1 MKAVVAHNSLKA
13 AVIGWVASRLIRMLS
28 LTLRYHFSDPH
39 GVGELG
45 TERRLIWIFWHNRI
59 LCQPIIYR
67 KYLRHRRISVLT
79 SASKDGAIIAQTVKW
94 FGLGAVRGSSSKR
107 GAQAVSEMVD
117 CLQSGSDMGIT
128 PDGPR
133 GPRYKLAIGPV
144 RLAQITGAQLVSLVV
159 NPEKYW
165 QLRSWDRFR
174 IPKPFSRVQVS
185 IAQPISI
192 ASDAP
197 DLEIERQRV
206 ETYLTETQPD

>member
-1 MKAVVAHNSLKA
+1 M
-13 AVIGWVASRLIRMLS
+13 LIRALS
-28 LTLRYHFSDPH
+28 LTLRYQFSDPH
-39 GVGELG
+39 GVGKIDAG
-45 TERRLIWIFWHNRI
+45 QRLIWIFWHNRI

-117 CLQSGSDMGIT
+117 CLQGGADMGIT

-133 GPRYKLAIGPV
+133 GPRYTLAIGPV
-144 RLAQITGAQLVSLVV
+144 RLAQITGAHLVSLAV

-174 IPKPFSRVQVS
+174 IPKPFSRVHVTF
-185 IAQPISI
+185 AEPISI

-206 ETYLTETQPD
+206 ETYLRESQPE